1 MVLKNQQLHSNLDKQ
16 QYILEVL
23 LTKYHESNTVNYK
36 NIYKAMFDIHT
47 KVVEREDE
55 IDPRAVCGVSLG
67 ETPEGHPVYARY
79 ARSPYV
85 EYREDTA
92 GVPEDLPL
100 DQLTVEKALEYIN
113 APPDRELGTDPETGL
128 PVVIAE
134 DPLSCVAI
142 GTGKALDEQEIF
154 STVLS
159 EY

>member
-1 MVLKNQQLHSNLDKQ
+1 MS
-16 QYILEVL
+16 E
-23 LTKYHESNTVNYK
+23 
-36 NIYKAMFDIHT
+36 
-47 KVVEREDE
+47 KVVDREDE

-128 PVVIAE
+128 PVVAKQGRFGPYVSLGRFPQWPKASSREGKLFRLPHHLKVIMIK
-134 DPLSCVAI
+134 PLQ
-142 GTGKALDEQEIF
+142 L
-154 STVLS
+154 
-159 EY
+159 